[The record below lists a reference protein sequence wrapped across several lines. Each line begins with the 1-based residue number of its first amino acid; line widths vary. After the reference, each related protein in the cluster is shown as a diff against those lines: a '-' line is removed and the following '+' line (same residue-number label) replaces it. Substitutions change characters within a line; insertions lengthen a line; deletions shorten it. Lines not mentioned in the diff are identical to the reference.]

1 VVAGKGK
8 DPPATASIVAHLR
21 RILPDAAI
29 PSTILY
35 LDELPRNAAGKIDR
49 ASLPTPP
56 SRVHDSADEPDDS
69 LVGAV
74 RRLFLE
80 ALEMSALDDEQS
92 FFDAGGNS
100 LSATRVVARL
110 RQVFDIDLPLG
121 RFFEDPSVA
130 AVSKVVEEL
139 LILEID
145 ALTDAEAVRLL
156 EE

>member
-1 VVAGKGK
+1 M
-8 DPPATASIVAHLR
+8 DPPATATILAHLR
-21 RILPDAAI
+21 RVLPEAAI
-29 PSTILY
+29 PSTILH

-49 ASLPTPP
+49 ASLPAPP
-56 SRVHDSADEPDDS
+56 SRIHDSADEADDS
-69 LVGAV
+69 LVAAV

-110 RQVFDIDLPLG
+110 RQVFDIDLPLA
-121 RFFEDPSVA
+121 RFFENPSVA

-145 ALTDAEAVRLL
+145 ALTDDEAARLL